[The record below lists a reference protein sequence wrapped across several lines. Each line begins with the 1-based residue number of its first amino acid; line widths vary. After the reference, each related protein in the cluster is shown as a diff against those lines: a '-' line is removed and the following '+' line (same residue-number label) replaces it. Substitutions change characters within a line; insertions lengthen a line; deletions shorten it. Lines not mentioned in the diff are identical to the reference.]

1 MTLISIFN
9 GHQRALGDL
18 DEAGQRVFVQIDVK
32 FLDVLHQFH
41 GAALSVLMAL
51 ALRSNQDGW
60 SWPSIET
67 LQRDTGLSRNSIFR
81 ALDYLCSQRVNGR
94 RVLLRARLRNPDGTL
109 GTNCYLLFPTPA
121 EEEEFSD
128 AELVEYP
135 TDAPPTKYQKV
146 VLGNHV
152 PSTTFTNVVKLHPNN
167 NHDLE
172 HDDDNDDDKRR
183 SESEIVRIEQIVRAV
198 WEGATGRPMTPEE
211 WQILESLITDHQV
224 PSTRLLALIPNL
236 ALRVG
241 RDALSVDLLQA
252 AALGDLVVPGLDA
265 SVPLPAPAPPL
276 ISPEAPQ
283 AGGDRDPVLAEVV
296 AMYEAEIGI
305 MSPLIAEELKALTA
319 EVRDMARW
327 REAFRAAVAANV
339 RRWSYVKACLQS
351 DGRRPPTAAAR
362 QSGPGRARSVRARVV
377 TPEEMPPMPEEE
389 PLPPID

>member
-9 GHQRALGDL
+9 GHQRTLGDPS
-18 DEAGQRVFVQIDVK
+18 EAEQRVFVQIDVR
-32 FLDVLHQFH
+32 FLEVLHQFH

-67 LQRDTGLSRNSIFR
+67 IQRDTGLSRNSVFR
-81 ALDYLCSQRVNGR
+81 ALDYLCAQRVNGR

-121 EEEEFSD
+121 EEEEYSD

-135 TDAPPTKYQKV
+135 VDAPPTKYQKV

-172 HDDDNDDDKRR
+172 HDDDNDDDKHR
-183 SESEIVRIEQIVRAV
+183 SESEIVRIEQIIRAV
-198 WEGATGRPMTPEE
+198 WEGATGRPVTPDE
-211 WQILESLITDHQV
+211 WRALESLIADHLI

-241 RDALSVDLLQA
+241 PQAMTVDLLRA
-252 AALGDLVVPGLDA
+252 AALGDLAVPGLDT
-265 SVPLPAPAPPL
+265 PAPVSPVTPP
-276 ISPEAPQ
+276 PVEKQ
-283 AGGDRDPVLAEVV
+283 DGDPVLAEVV

-305 MSPLIAEELKALTA
+305 MSPLIAEELKALTV
-319 EVRDMARW
+319 EIRDLTRW
-327 REAFRAAVAANV
+327 REAFRSAVAANV

-351 DGRRPPTAAAR
+351 DGRKPSTAAAR
-362 QSGPGRARSVRARVV
+362 QASGPGKARSVRARVV
-377 TPEEMPPMPEEE
+377 TPEEMPPMPDEE

>member
-9 GHQRALGDL
+9 GHQRTLGDPS
-18 DEAGQRVFVQIDVK
+18 EAEQRVFVQIDVR
-32 FLDVLHQFH
+32 FLEVLHQFH
-41 GAALSVLMAL
+41 GAALSVLIAL

-67 LQRDTGLSRNSIFR
+67 IQRDTGLSRNSVFR
-81 ALDYLCSQRVNGR
+81 ALDYLCAQRVNGR

-121 EEEEFSD
+121 EEEEYSD

-135 TDAPPTKYQKV
+135 VDAPPTKYQKV
-146 VLGNHV
+146 VPGNHV

-183 SESEIVRIEQIVRAV
+183 SESEIVRIEQIIRAV
-198 WEGATGRPMTPEE
+198 WEGATGRPVTPDE
-211 WQILESLITDHQV
+211 WRALESLIADHQV

-241 RDALSVDLLQA
+241 PQALTVDLLRA
-252 AALGDLVVPGLDA
+252 AALGDLTVPGLDT
-265 SVPLPAPAPPL
+265 PAT
-276 ISPEAPQ
+276 ISPATPPTPKPD
-283 AGGDRDPVLAEVV
+283 GDPVLAEVV

-319 EVRDMARW
+319 EIRDLGRW
-327 REAFRAAVAANV
+327 REAFRSAVAANV

-351 DGRRPPTAAAR
+351 DGRKPSTAAAR
-362 QSGPGRARSVRARVV
+362 QSSGPGKTRSVRARVV